1 MAGRYKPMHQK
12 KKRRTR
18 RKRSSFLRTALTLC
32 FCVLAFVFSA
42 FLWREALRVSSQE
55 QGSVSASGEAFR
67 PQVGDPP
74 YCVAID
80 AGHGGNDPG
89 ARGVVEE
96 KDMTAATAS
105 VLLAWLEQD
114 PNYIPLRTRDA
125 FDQTATPAERAAA
138 ANAQAPQL
146 LLSIH
151 GNSAANGSSAAGFE
165 CYPSVPG
172 RTWHAESYYFAQKLA
187 EGMQNA
193 GARLRGRGGIRYIY
207 YLENDQK
214 QLVESTHT
222 EVRAERSFTLLEDVN
237 CPVVLAEQCFVTNA
251 DDVERFGSEQAAN
264 ELRVFTTRPSVHI
277 LAPRRCR
284 TRISNLSKN
293 GEEMLYAPKKIT
305 TRIIGASGAQKSVR
319 GEAPVFLI
327 HNFV

>member
-1 MAGRYKPMHQK
+1 MAERRKPTHQK
-12 KKRRTR
+12 KKRRAK
-18 RKRSSFLRTALTLC
+18 RKESSFLRTALTLC

-74 YCVAID
+74 YRVRTGWAD
-80 AGHGGNDPG
+80 
-89 ARGVVEE
+89 
-96 KDMTAATAS
+96 
-105 VLLAWLEQD
+105 LLLNCFS
-114 PNYIPLRTRDA
+114 PRDA

-193 GARLRGRGGIRYIY
+193 GAHLRGRGIY

-251 DDVERFGSEQAAN
+251 DDVERFGSEQGCKRTARIYYEAICAYFGTTPLPDAN
-264 ELRVFTTRPSVHI
+264 
-277 LAPRRCR
+277 
-284 TRISNLSKN
+284 
-293 GEEMLYAPKKIT
+293 
-305 TRIIGASGAQKSVR
+305 Q
-319 GEAPVFLI
+319 
-327 HNFV
+327 